1 MNRVRLYLHRIF
13 RRPNH
18 TGPMRFYTRPVPD
31 GVFLDLEEYFEHVV
45 TTLADDEDAFALFME
60 LVDDRRISREHD
72 GWEPERLHME
82 RLALQVGYE
91 VPVRGEALRKLGER
105 LLSAAPEPKPEQGTV
120 VRLPGQREAGAA

>member
-1 MNRVRLYLHRIF
+1 MNRFRLYLHHIF
-13 RRPNH
+13 RRPTP

-60 LVDDRRISREHD
+60 LVDDRRMSREHD
-72 GWEPERLHME
+72 GWEPERLCME

-91 VPVRGEALRKLGER
+91 VPVRGQALAR
-105 LLSAAPEPKPEQGTV
+105 LAARLQSAAPM
-120 VRLPGQREAGAA
+120 PGVTAQRERRTA